1 VSKRKPIK
9 KVPTFSSG
17 ERDLDLRAWKLYSH
31 AWQKKIPGL
40 ENVGK
45 CDHVWKITSG
55 PLLKDSGRNAE
66 SATLNFSLPSKLGG
80 GRLWAWQA
88 PQWEYVAKGIVRMR
102 IIRSNQS
109 LSNQR
114 NFISAVGYVK
124 HAADSLGLVKV
135 SSLTPEAL
143 ELACRNISHDY
154 AETTAYNLHKAVQE
168 FAAWCDADQ
177 LCHCRFE
184 FKYSGLK
191 RPELTNSIGHVRLD
205 DAKATEVTRGNALE
219 VEVYKLIG
227 ELYRRVPRE
236 HKYRTY
242 ILILT
247 LLCCLGRRYS
257 EIATLPN
264 IPIRTDDNGN
274 AYLIYFPRKQSA
286 GDSEGA
292 YRRLYLPTAVVD
304 IVCAVYLE
312 LADSCAAARS
322 TAEES
327 FKTHDV
333 DIRFL
338 ADVGDDQPLFAADLV
353 RYGITPTLLAA
364 TSEFA
369 RDGRVHGGPSRR
381 TAWTTKTELL
391 PYFRKSFFLAGNIES
406 IHIDQFLHDYY
417 LKDLLIVRYRGL
429 STGAYSRWSAT
440 LCTHSMMTTFMRK
453 FPELAAEFS
462 SISANFDFSSHQFRH
477 TLNTLLDEG
486 GLSDLMQTEW
496 FGRSNPRDT
505 KAYQNTT
512 REKRALMLRQEIS
525 ENKVGGKIVD
535 VLKYV
540 PVSVRDAFLA
550 ARVSAVHDV
559 GPGMC
564 IHNFAQIPCE
574 RHLQCTAD
582 CDDYVWKKSDEGR
595 IEEVKRQY
603 ALAYATRKKAEEL
616 SQGERPRR
624 SADWVAHNDK
634 KLKTL
639 AQQLLDCGIVDFNPE
654 DYLKKNG
661 FNEQA

>member
-1 VSKRKPIK
+1 MSKRKPIK